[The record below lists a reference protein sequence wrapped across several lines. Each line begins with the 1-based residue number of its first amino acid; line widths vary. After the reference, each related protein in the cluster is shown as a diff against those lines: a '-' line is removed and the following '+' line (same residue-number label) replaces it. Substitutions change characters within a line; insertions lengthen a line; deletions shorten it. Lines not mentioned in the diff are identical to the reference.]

1 MCAAAQGSLRDAEFA
16 KAVCNRLR
24 FYSSS
29 MGGKKRKSFSLSDN
43 LLSSSAVK
51 KLLLFL
57 FELSLSLSIFLRSRF
72 VFPSLSCP
80 SGGNFL
86 LSTRN
91 STQRRRCRIPVSRR
105 LETTGQKHDKQK
117 KNKIYIFYKGR
128 RNSNSGTVKKKE
140 RRQRRYA
147 IIHGK
152 SHWKSNSIFFPSPKI
167 TSVFFFS
174 TDRKGQQ
181 DRCRVVQCTLE
192 ARHSYNL
199 YYQGRQPDK
208 LDIDWHFRVQNCHS
222 GRHPASRENYAFLKL
237 PCGVTQH
244 SNSNLVGKF
253 EKKRKEM
260 IESDHV
266 IQLSKESKA
275 SFVGRP

>member
-29 MGGKKRKSFSLSDN
+29 MGGKRENLFSLSDN

-128 RNSNSGTVKKKE
+128 RNSNSGTVKKK
-140 RRQRRYA
+140 
-147 IIHGK
+147 K
-152 SHWKSNSIFFPSPKI
+152 SDAEEVRDN
-167 TSVFFFS
+167 
-174 TDRKGQQ
+174 
-181 DRCRVVQCTLE
+181 
-192 ARHSYNL
+192 
-199 YYQGRQPDK
+199 
-208 LDIDWHFRVQNCHS
+208 
-222 GRHPASRENYAFLKL
+222 SREKPLKKQLHLLPISKNNVRLFLFDG
-237 PCGVTQH
+237 P
-244 SNSNLVGKF
+244 
-253 EKKRKEM
+253 KRPTGSM
-260 IESDHV
+260 
-266 IQLSKESKA
+266 
-275 SFVGRP
+275 